1 MPCLTLQNPPLLHV
15 FLQDRTVAERC
26 IDVGADRWSAA
37 QFEKRAGER
46 VNEFTDRFSG
56 RSHCHERTIEEL
68 IGKPRSIAIHPAAS
82 FKTTQGSPESTQQLV
97 RRSAARAASSVDP
110 CPSLESDHSSVDN
123 GPTTQPQNMSSAT
136 SEAQVPLLQ
145 PAAADPPIFSVIR
158 QVLAHDPLYA
168 EDVISGIRNLPTNR
182 RSILILHEDECID
195 GPSSKPQKTSNKPS
209 KKRQRSK
216 DNSTAGDGTGGN
228 QQGDGEGAG
237 GAGQD
242 GADETGDGESNGNS
256 PPKKKR
262 SKERNQDKIRRW
274 ICPYRL
280 AYPEIHDNRDFSYCS
295 ANMTAVHKWRNH
307 LFDHHS
313 QEAKSKDTDGEAHA
327 RFYMSNDQKDSV
339 EETVAEYGERRPR
352 PTPEWLTHCKDL
364 FIDVWLILFP
374 KDQFPHFNEPLSP
387 CGFPVALHPRPR
399 LARSLGKTYADLLAV
414 YADDDEI
421 PDLCQYLVEKVGI
434 LVEPLLQARAEQAV
448 RDKAITSTTD
458 FLLSAEGM
466 KAVMSETIA
475 IALRS
480 SPAATGAT
488 QWAVRATSEMLQNA
502 VGQKRGENR
511 GEGRGDYKG
520 EREREDAG
528 EGEDKGED
536 KGEDEDESDNHEP
549 STPSDSATAPRTPG
563 PTEDTVPKEATPT
576 IHVRLFPEGTRVTI
590 DLVPDAPDSETR
602 AIQLT
607 HPSIV
612 YVASMS
618 QSRIPPTSPPASIPA
633 PAPAP
638 AAVLA
643 PAPEPA
649 PAPAP
654 EPAPIP
660 APTPAMTDFDGEFMN
675 VMDWSSLLTG

>member
-1 MPCLTLQNPPLLHV
+1 MPCLALQLSDGHEENPPLLDV
-15 FLQDRTVAERC
+15 FLRVRTVAERC
-26 IDVGADRWSAA
+26 IDVGADRWSEA
-37 QFEKRAGER
+37 QFERIAVER
-46 VNEFTDRFSG
+46 VNEFTDRFNG

-82 FKTTQGSPESTQQLV
+82 PKTTQGSPKSTQQLV
-97 RRSAARAASSVDP
+97 RRSAARASSIDP

-123 GPTTQPQNMSSAT
+123 GPTTQPQNMSSVN
-136 SEAQVPLLQ
+136 SEAQVPQ

-158 QVLAHDPLYA
+158 QVLAHDSLYA
-168 EDVISGIRNLPTNR
+168 EDVITGIRNLPANR

-195 GPSSKPQKTSNKPS
+195 GPSSKPHKASNKPS

-216 DNSTAGDGTGGN
+216 DNSTAGGGTGGN

-262 SKERNQDKIRRW
+262 NKERNQDKIRRW

-339 EETVAEYGERRPR
+339 KETVAEYGERRPR
-352 PTPEWLTHCKDL
+352 PTPEWLAYCKDL
-364 FIDVWLILFP
+364 FVDVWLILFP
-374 KDQFPHFNEPLSP
+374 KDKFPHFNEPLSP
-387 CGFPVALHPRPR
+387 F
-399 LARSLGKTYADLLAV
+399 

-421 PDLCQYLVEKVGI
+421 PDLCQYLVQKVGI

-448 RDKAITSTTD
+448 RDKAIASTTD
-458 FLLSAEGM
+458 FVLSAEGM

-502 VGQKRGENR
+502 AGQIRDENRGESQGEGR
-511 GEGRGDYKG
+511 GEGRGDG
-520 EREREDAG
+520 GGDG
-528 EGEDKGED
+528 EGDGD
-536 KGEDEDESDNHEP
+536 GEDESDNHGS

-590 DLVPDAPDSETR
+590 DLVPDTPLDSEAR
-602 AIQLT
+602 SIQLS

-612 YVASMS
+612 YVAKMS
-618 QSRIPPTSPPASIPA
+618 QKQIPSAS
-633 PAPAP
+633 
-638 AAVLA
+638 
-643 PAPEPA
+643 
-649 PAPAP
+649 
-654 EPAPIP
+654 
-660 APTPAMTDFDGEFMN
+660 APTPDPSTPPVRNDFGAELMN
-675 VMDWSSLLTG
+675 PMDWFIT